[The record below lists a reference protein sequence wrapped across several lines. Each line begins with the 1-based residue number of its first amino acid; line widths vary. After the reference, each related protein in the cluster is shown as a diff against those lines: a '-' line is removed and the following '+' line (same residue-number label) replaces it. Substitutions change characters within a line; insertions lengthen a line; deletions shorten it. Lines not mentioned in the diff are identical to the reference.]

1 MLKADKPQ
9 YTLDHDGNYIFVIH
23 ILGNPGAEFTASV
36 DVRMQGKQDKFT
48 TCFKTCG
55 TCSLFRRVE

>member
-36 DVRMQGKQDKFT
+36 DVRMQGTKPV
-48 TCFKTCG
+48 
-55 TCSLFRRVE
+55 LF